1 MANSETPGTAQTK
14 SSETTGRK
22 ARSLLAFN
30 KLASHYRLR
39 QDGSFGY
46 VGFVKSAGF
55 PSFEAFSIKP
65 LDVKVTNEEREK
77 RYRERM
83 GDEAYEKMK
92 ALEESSRRFKE
103 ESKARLKELEDES
116 RQEAE
121 SEKARAE
128 EARAFVDSMFEEDD
142 RKASMPPPPPPPKP
156 WPSNEEL
163 VNDTSGTP
171 QPTPEE
177 ERQILKIP
185 GTLTLEKGKPNLKAK
200 AQIQFAKATRFMR
213 NNKLPL
219 ALLLAAGLGYG
230 GYRYW
235 KKRKQR
241 KALEQ

>member
-1 MANSETPGTAQTK
+1 MK

-46 VGFVKSAGF
+46 VGFVKSSQLPDF
-55 PSFEAFSIKP
+55 DILKPSRRAAKMTDAEKEARRRAM
-65 LDVKVTNEEREK
+65 L
-77 RYRERM
+77 
-83 GDEAYEKMK
+83 GDEEYEKVK
-92 ALEESSRRFKE
+92 AFEESARK
-103 ESKARLKELEDES
+103 SK
-116 RQEAE
+116 
-121 SEKARAE
+121 E
-128 EARAFVDSMFEEDD
+128 EARARATELEREAKERAVRDRTEAEQAKAFVDKLLEDED
-142 RKASMPPPPPPPKP
+142 RQQSLPPPPPPKP
-156 WPSNEEL
+156 LPTNYEL
-163 VNDTSGTP
+163 FHDTSGTP
-171 QPTPEE
+171 QPTQEE

-185 GTLTLEKGKPNLKAK
+185 GTLTLEKGKPNRKAK

-213 NNKLPL
+213 NYKLPL

-241 KALEQ
+241 KALEK